1 MVDKLITDNETT
13 QSVILG
19 TSNCAR
25 LQIDD
30 PNVVYWSALGTI
42 YDQVYFLLDKSGEI
56 VDHNNK

>member
-19 TSNCAR
+19 ASNCAR

-30 PNVVYWSALGTI
+30 PNVVYWSALGITH
-42 YDQVYFLLDKSGEI
+42 DQV
-56 VDHNNK
+56 